1 MFAALFISL
10 KVLAFA
16 VPLLVVFGGGIG
28 WLLAKR
34 SFRGRDALSLVLQLP
49 VVLPPS
55 VLGFYLLF
63 GLAKCPFLRD
73 SHILF
78 AFPAAVLGALVPSL
92 PIMIQAARA
101 GFSGVDPQLEDAAR
115 TLGRTE
121 FQVFSRITLP
131 LARRTLLVGLALA
144 SARALGDF
152 GVTLM
157 VAGNI
162 PLRTQTLPLYIYC
175 RVESL
180 DFLGAHVAAA
190 LLTAVGLG
198 SLYLV
203 HRMEGAS
210 HERLA

>member
-1 MFAALFISL
+1 MLEALFISL
-10 KVLAFA
+10 KVLVFA
-16 VPLLVVFGGGIG
+16 VPLLCLLGGGVG

-34 SFRGRDALSLVLQLP
+34 TFRGRSLLSLLVQLP
-49 VVLPPS
+49 VILPPS
-55 VLGFYLLF
+55 VVGFYLLF
-63 GLAKCPFLRD
+63 GLAQCSFLRD
-73 SHILF
+73 AKILF
-78 AFPAAVLGALVPSL
+78 AFPAAVLGALVPAL

-115 TLGRTE
+115 TLGRDE
-121 FQVFSRITLP
+121 LRVFTLITLP

-162 PLRTQTLPLYIYC
+162 PNRTQTLPLYIYS

-180 DFLGAHVAAA
+180 DFMGAHIAAA
-190 LLTAVGLG
+190 LLTGVGLG

-203 HRMEGAS
+203 HRMEAS
-210 HERLA
+210 KHEHLA

>member
-1 MFAALFISL
+1 LFNALFISL
-10 KVLAFA
+10 KVLACT
-16 VPLLVVFGGGIG
+16 VPLLCLLGGGLG

-34 SFRGRDALSLVLQLP
+34 DFRGRDILSLLLQLP

-63 GLAKCPFLRD
+63 GLAQCPFLRD
-73 SHILF
+73 AKILF
-78 AFPAAVLGALVPSL
+78 AFPATVLGALVPAL

-101 GFSGVDPQLEDAAR
+101 AFSGVDPQLEDAAR
-115 TLGRTE
+115 TLGRRE
-121 FQVFSRITLP
+121 FDVFALVTLP
-131 LARRTLLVGLALA
+131 LAKRTLLVGLALA

-162 PLRTQTLPLYIYC
+162 PLRTQTLPLYIYS

-180 DFLGAHVAAA
+180 DFMGAHIAAA

-198 SLYLV
+198 SLYVV
-203 HRMEGAS
+203 HRMEASS
-210 HERLA
+210 HEHLA

>member
-1 MFAALFISL
+1 MAAALLISL
-10 KVLAFA
+10 GVLTW
-16 VPLLVVFGGGIG
+16 VIPLLVLLGGGMG
-28 WLLAKR
+28 WLLARKA
-34 SFRGRDALSLVLQLP
+34 FPGRKALCLLVQLP

-55 VLGFYLLF
+55 VLGLYLLLGIGRF
-63 GLAKCPFLRD
+63 AFLREARL
-73 SHILF
+73 LF
-78 AFPAAVLGALVPSL
+78 AFPAAVLGALIPAL

-101 GFSGVDPQLEDAAR
+101 GFSGIDPQLEEAAR
-115 TLGRTE
+115 TLGRSE
-121 FQVFSRITLP
+121 LQIFRRVTLP

-162 PLRTQTLPLYIYC
+162 PSRTQTLPLYIYS

-180 DFLGAHVAAA
+180 DFLGAHLAAT
-190 LLTAVGLG
+190 LLTGVGLG

-203 HRMEGAS
+203 HRMEAS
-210 HERLA
+210 GHEDLA

>member
-1 MFAALFISL
+1 MLPALLISL

-16 VPLLVVFGGGIG
+16 VPLLALLGGGLG

-34 SFRGRDALSLVLQLP
+34 RFRGRDALCLVLQLP

-63 GLAKCPFLRD
+63 ALAQCPFLRD
-73 SHILF
+73 AQILF

-101 GFSGVDPQLEDAAR
+101 AFSGVDPQLEDAAR
-115 TLGRTE
+115 TLGRSE
-121 FQVFSRITLP
+121 PQVFARVTLP

-144 SARALGDF
+144 AARALGDF

-162 PLRTQTLPLYIYC
+162 PLRTQTLPLYIYS

-203 HRMEGAS
+203 HRMEGS
-210 HERLA
+210 PHERVA